1 MAIAKRPNRQQ
12 TDIASEKAAESFI
25 AGAEH
30 ASPKRERK
38 IPILVRFDPQILRRV
53 DEAAKRKG
61 ISRSAWIQFM
71 VSSALEPDASSCQ
84 VIPDLAVSRSLT
96 HAGS

>member
-1 MAIAKRPNRQQ
+1 MAIAKKPKQHQ
-12 TDIASEKAAESFI
+12 PDIAAEKAAESFI

-30 ASPKRERK
+30 PSVKRERK
-38 IPILVRFDPQILRRV
+38 IPILVRFDPTILARV

-71 VSSALEPDASSCQ
+71 VSSALDAEAQ
-84 VIPDLAVSRSLT
+84 
-96 HAGS
+96 

>member
-12 TDIASEKAAESFI
+12 TDITTEIAAETFI
-25 AGAEH
+25 AGVERPA
-30 ASPKRERK
+30 AKRERK
-38 IPILVRFDPQILRRV
+38 IPVLVRFDPQILKRV

-71 VSSALEPDASSCQ
+71 VSSALEPD
-84 VIPDLAVSRSLT
+84 VP
-96 HAGS
+96 